1 MRSLIESGR
10 LGLAVELPR
19 RLSLLVIVVAV
30 FAVANMISL
39 EATLSFPEPDA
50 ITWGRML
57 TGGRLCPT
65 TAWWRAAERSALRRP

>member
-1 MRSLIESGR
+1 
-10 LGLAVELPR
+10 
-19 RLSLLVIVVAV
+19 LVIVVAV

-65 TAWWRAAERSALRRP
+65 TAWWRAAERSALRQP

>member
-10 LGLAVELPR
+10 LALAVELPR

-50 ITWGRML
+50 VTWGRML
-57 TGGRLCPT
+57 NGGRLSLS
-65 TAWWRAAERSALRRP
+65 TAWWRAEERSALRQP